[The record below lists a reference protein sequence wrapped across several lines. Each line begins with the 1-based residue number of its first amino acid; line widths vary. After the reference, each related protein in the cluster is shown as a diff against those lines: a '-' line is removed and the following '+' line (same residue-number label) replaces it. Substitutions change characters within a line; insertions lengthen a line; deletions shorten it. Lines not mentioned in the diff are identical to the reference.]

1 MNRHIREQH
10 GHEGIKKV
18 FQCAQCEDS
27 FSRKEH
33 LNQHF
38 ASNHEEKTC
47 LVCEARLPDKKELR
61 LHMRT
66 VHKEEKTYDCNM
78 CDANFSGKS
87 HLIPDW
93 GSNILGKIEL
103 DQISHRTKNIFW
115 DEVLQVPYHSV
126 PRTNLIKLRVPEKRL
141 PQQESSHHR
150 GSKNH

>member
-1 MNRHIREQH
+1 MSALRVVGSNPTIFGLTHFLHCASQRDNLVQTSLMNRHIREQH

-61 LHMRT
+61 LHMRA

-87 HLIPDW
+87 HLIPNYKL
-93 GSNILGKIEL
+93 GSN
-103 DQISHRTKNIFW
+103 T
-115 DEVLQVPYHSV
+115 
-126 PRTNLIKLRVPEKRL
+126 
-141 PQQESSHHR
+141 
-150 GSKNH
+150 